1 MRTELW
7 ASDATRS
14 EMQAIETL
22 SIQIEVAEGKAAPHL
37 KRLKELRK
45 MRWRIVNKAR
55 CRSAYRRGLVAKS
68 RAKRRA

>member
-22 SIQIEVAEGKAAPHL
+22 SIQIEVVEGKAAPHL
-37 KRLKELRK
+37 KRLKELK
-45 MRWRIVNKAR
+45 QMRWRIVNKAR
-55 CRSAYRRGLVAKS
+55 SRSAYRRGLVAKS
-68 RAKRRA
+68 RQRRRV